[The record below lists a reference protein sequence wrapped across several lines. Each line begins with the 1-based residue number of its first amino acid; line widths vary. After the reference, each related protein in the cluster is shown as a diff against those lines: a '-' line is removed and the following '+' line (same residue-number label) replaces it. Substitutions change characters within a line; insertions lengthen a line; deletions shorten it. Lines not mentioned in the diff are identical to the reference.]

1 MLRDGR
7 HAARA
12 TSAPPTSREP
22 ASGSRR
28 SPSSSS
34 RASSPSWGRSRTRDP
49 FASDP
54 STGSRSGCSDRRSCS
69 CFPRPRRRT
78 PPSRGKSGFA
88 GSRHCTISCPERT
101 PLCTRRACDRS
112 RRTRDLFSSAS
123 SSGAAPAGQE
133 PADRAGQS
141 LQRFVIGVRRS
152 RPNAFGRSFTPGGA
166 WRRLYSARSTSAT
179 ARSTTAGSNSS
190 SSSSRDRSSST

>member
-12 TSAPPTSREP
+12 TSAPLTSREP

-34 RASSPSWGRSRTRDP
+34 RASSRSWGRSRTTDP

-54 STGSRSGCSDRRSCS
+54 STGSKSGCSDRRSCS

-88 GSRHCTISCPERT
+88 GSPHCTISRPERT
-101 PLCTRRACDRS
+101 PLRTRRACDRS

-123 SSGAAPAGQE
+123 SSGAAPAGPGARRWGWSIP
-133 PADRAGQS
+133 PA
-141 LQRFVIGVRRS
+141 I
-152 RPNAFGRSFTPGGA
+152 
-166 WRRLYSARSTSAT
+166 
-179 ARSTTAGSNSS
+179 
-190 SSSSRDRSSST
+190 RDRRAPIPAERLRSELHAGWRLAAFVLGTIDERHRSLDHCGLELLEQLLA